1 MTPKINRRDFLK
13 LAGLASL
20 GMVLPPSVRAAG
32 SRLQTEKKNVL
43 IVVFDA
49 LSAYNIS
56 LYGYQRETMP
66 NLARLAKRATVFHN
80 HYAAGNY
87 TTPGTASLLTGT
99 LPWTHRAIRFNSKV
113 RGDFSRK
120 SIFHAFDDYYRIGYS
135 HNTLVNTLFKQ
146 FIDDLN
152 EYVPQEKFFLIN
164 DGLIRN
170 IFKDDEDTAT
180 VGWARAIKR
189 TDGYSYSLF
198 LSSLYEKYRDNKVA
212 DTASLYPYGLPNVN
226 RDNFFVLDQS
236 IDALGD
242 RLAEIP
248 KPFMGYFHF
257 LPPHYPYKPHKDF
270 AGAFSGDSFKP
281 LSKPDDLFTEGRS
294 AEFLDKWRIP
304 YDEFIL
310 DLDHQFARLFE
321 KLESAGIL
329 DDTWL
334 VFTSDH
340 GELFERGIWTHS
352 TAALYQPV
360 VRVPLL
366 IFEPGVQ
373 TGRDIY
379 EPTSAIDLMPTLL
392 HLTGHNIPDWA
403 EGTILPPYASSEIS
417 PSNRGVMA
425 VQARYNEAASP
436 ITQVS
441 AMLVQD
447 DYKLVYYTGYEEL
460 GADTERHLLFDI
472 QSDPEEL
479 NELSQTKKETASEM
493 VDIVRKRLDESNEP
507 YL

>member
-1 MTPKINRRDFLK
+1 MTHPINRRDFLK

-20 GMVLPPSVRAAG
+20 GMVIPPSVRAAG
-32 SRLQTEKKNVL
+32 SRFQTEKKNVL

-56 LYGYQRETMP
+56 LYGYGRETTP

-99 LPWTHRAIRFNSKV
+99 LPWTHRAIRFNSGV
-113 RGDFSRK
+113 RDDFTQK

-146 FIDDLN
+146 FSGDLN
-152 EYVPQEKFFLIN
+152 EYVPQEEFFLVN

-170 IFKDDEDTAT
+170 IFGNDEDTAT
-180 VGWARAIKR
+180 VGWARTIKR

-198 LSSLYEKYRDNKVA
+198 LSSFYEKYRESKVA

-226 RDNFFVLDQS
+226 KDNFFVLDQS
-236 IDALGD
+236 IDALSE
-242 RLAEIP
+242 RLEEIP
-248 KPFMGYFHF
+248 SPFMGYFHF
-257 LPPHYPYKPHKDF
+257 LPPHYPYKPYKDF
-270 AGAFSGDSFKP
+270 AGAFSSDSFKP

-294 AEFLDKWRIP
+294 DEFLNKWRIP

-310 DLDHQFARLFE
+310 DLDHQFARLFD

-334 VFTSDH
+334 VLTSDH

-373 TGRDIY
+373 TGRDVY
-379 EPTSAIDLMPTLL
+379 DPTSAIDLMPTLL

-403 EGTILPPYASSEIS
+403 EGTILPPYASSIINPFNS
-417 PSNRGVMA
+417 GVMA
-425 VQARYNEAASP
+425 VQARYNGPTFPLTEAS
-436 ITQVS
+436 V
-441 AMLVQD
+441 MLVQGG
-447 DYKLVYYTGYEEL
+447 YKLVYYTGYEEL
-460 GADTERHLLFDI
+460 GADTERRLLFDI

-479 NELSQTKKETASEM
+479 TELSQTKKETASEM
-493 VDIVRKRLDESNEP
+493 TNIIKKRLEESNEP